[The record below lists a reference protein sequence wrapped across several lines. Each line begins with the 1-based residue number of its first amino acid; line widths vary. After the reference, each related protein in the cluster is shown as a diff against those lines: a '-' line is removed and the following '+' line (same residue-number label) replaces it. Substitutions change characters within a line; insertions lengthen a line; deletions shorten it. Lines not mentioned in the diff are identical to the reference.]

1 MKDWSLKLKEKYELQ
16 LRTSKLKMN
25 ARERNDKCPEPCV
38 QLDYE
43 YNKSAMQ
50 ILNENIVALLGI
62 VNHVP
67 HFPFFVQVVLNNMRY
82 VLRNKLLVFQTI
94 YLGWPI
100 NVKQ

>member
-1 MKDWSLKLKEKYELQ
+1 
-16 LRTSKLKMN
+16 MN
-25 ARERNDKCPEPCV
+25 AKERNDKTPEPCV

-50 ILNENIVALLGI
+50 ILNENIVALLGT

-100 NVKQ
+100 NAKQ